1 HTIPQPLQDRME
13 TLRLP
18 GYTEHEKIEIARRF
32 LIPKQTEANGL
43 KAQHVSFTEDGIQ
56 GVIRQYTREA
66 GVRNL
71 EREISSICR
80 KVTRAVVKDKT
91 KSAVTVTG
99 ENLIDYIGIPK
110 YRSNRHESQNE
121 IGFVTGLAWTEVG
134 GEILATE
141 ATLMEG
147 KGQ

>member
-1 HTIPQPLQDRME
+1 MKPQ
-13 TLRLP
+13 
-18 GYTEHEKIEIARRF
+18 
-32 LIPKQTEANGL
+32 N
-43 KAQHVSFTEDGIQ
+43 VSFTEEGIK

-91 KSAVTVTG
+91 KTPVTVTG
-99 ENLIDYIGIPK
+99 ENLVDYIGIPK

-121 IGFVTGLAWTEVG
+121 I
-134 GEILATE
+134 
-141 ATLMEG
+141 
-147 KGQ
+147 